1 MTLCLAGSYKS
12 GALILNNVPLLK
24 FPRKLDGHLAETIQG
39 LANNISKATNLP
51 VENVTIEKGVWEM
64 YEGNWERLIA
74 EGKLNQP
81 KNPLYIL
88 GKLDIRFGHKQDG
101 GSAHE
106 NVLCKIP
113 GDRTEQETID
123 NCVDVMQYKAAM
135 KSNSDESIPYKY
147 YRESSF
153 EVITQDQYDI
163 LRQKYQTHI
172 YDYNYEAHP
181 MHP

>member
-1 MTLCLAGSYKS
+1 MTLCLAESHS
-12 GALILNNVPLLK
+12 GAALILNDIPLLK
-24 FPRKLDGHLAETIQG
+24 FPRKLDGHLAETVQG
-39 LANNISKATNLP
+39 LADNISKATKQL
-51 VENVTIEKGVWEM
+51 VDYVTIEKGVWET
-64 YEGNWERLIA
+64 YDGNWEKLIA
-74 EGKLNQP
+74 DGKLNQP
-81 KNPLYIL
+81 KKPLYIL
-88 GKLDIRFGHKQDG
+88 GKLEIRFGHKQDG

-106 NVLCKIP
+106 NVLCKMP
-113 GDRTEQETID
+113 SDRTERETID
-123 NCVDVMQYKAAM
+123 NCIDVMQYNAAM
-135 KSNSDESIPYKY
+135 ISCSDESIPYKY

>member
-1 MTLCLAGSYKS
+1 MALYLAESHKG

-39 LANNISKATNLP
+39 LANNISKATNQP
-51 VENVTIEKGVWEM
+51 VVNVTIEKGVWET
-64 YEGNWERLIA
+64 YEGNWAKLIA
-74 EGKLNQP
+74 DGKLNQP
-81 KNPLYIL
+81 KKPLYIL
-88 GKLDIRFGHKQDG
+88 GKLDIKFGHKQNE
-101 GSAHE
+101 GSTHE
-106 NVLCKIP
+106 NILCKMP
-113 GDRTEQETID
+113 GDRTERETID
-123 NCVDVMQYKAAM
+123 NCIDVMQYKAAM
-135 KSNSDESIPYKY
+135 NSNSDESIPYKY

-181 MHP
+181 MQP